1 MTEENTL
8 MPMGQLRW
16 RCRRGMRELDV
27 LLLKF
32 LELRYDDMS
41 QADKETF
48 EAMLQLQDPDLNA
61 MLLGKLE
68 PQKHLPSVLRVP
80 RSRSSFLQHSPRA
93 RFLTQQNLVDVN
105 KVLRSFWVA

>member
-1 MTEENTL
+1 MTDSTSL

-32 LELRYDDMS
+32 LETRYDGLS
-41 QADKETF
+41 LAQKETF

-61 MLLGKLE
+61 MLMGKLE
-68 PQKHLPSVLRVP
+68 PESEELKQMISLLLSVSGEQV
-80 RSRSSFLQHSPRA
+80 
-93 RFLTQQNLVDVN
+93 TVG
-105 KVLRSFWVA
+105 